1 MTSTKTNTS
10 HSNISK
16 SSNKRSLES
25 DHDNDDEE
33 EEGEWVG
40 PMPDIAEKTSQDA
53 NVVQQQQKKQ
63 IISKKRRSKL
73 SCFLFLFLFKKEL
86 KNVLKSRK
94 PKNYRRFIWRICPR
108 PKTSNASRHNNASNC
123 VMVCIPKQIHPSK
136 HLGNNSFQAR
146 TNVFFLKHGLC
157 HNGKRRWSREIM
169 EKRRRRIE
177 FVKHFRTHLGKKR
190 LFILL
195 LWLLKNR
202 KFLNLISSLVLIS
215 ICIPR

>member
-1 MTSTKTNTS
+1 MGGTNV
-10 HSNISK
+10 K
-16 SSNKRSLES
+16 
-25 DHDNDDEE
+25 
-33 EEGEWVG
+33 
-40 PMPDIAEKTSQDA
+40 IAETKSQDP
-53 NVVQQQQKKQ
+53 NVVQHQQ
-63 IISKKRRSKL
+63 IIPKRGGVSL
-73 SCFLFLFLFKKEL
+73 FLFVFLFKKRL
-86 KNVLKSRK
+86 KSYLKIKSRK
-94 PKNYRRFIWRICPR
+94 TKNQRKILGQFAHGRKLRKQLLIY
-108 PKTSNASRHNNASNC
+108 ASNC
-123 VMVCIPKQIHPSK
+123 DMVCIPKQIHPSK

-146 TNVFFLKHGLC
+146 TNDFFFKHGLC

-202 KFLNLISSLVLIS
+202 KFVNLISSLVLIS